1 MRQRRS
7 RRRERRLSLPE
18 ALVLAAVGGSGATVL
33 AMLGAALLGLA
44 VLARISTRMGMSPI
58 PLYIIGGLA
67 LGWAFDPG
75 ISDKTVDTAELV
87 GIVLLLFML
96 GIEYTGAELIGSL
109 RSGVR
114 PGLVDIV
121 LNATPGVALGLIL
134 GWDATACLALGG
146 ATYISSSG
154 IIAKLLDDL
163 GRIGNR
169 ETPAV
174 IGVLVIED
182 LVMAFYLPILG
193 VAVAGS
199 ALAVAAGELG
209 LAMGVALLA
218 LIIAVKFGRR
228 ISRAAHHDSNEVLLL
243 TVLGLVLL
251 VAGVAERVGVS
262 AAVGAFLVGIALSGT
277 VAERAGSLI
286 APLRDL
292 FAAVFF
298 VLFAMSID
306 LGQLPDVIV
315 PAVALAV
322 VTAGTKM
329 VTGWYAARQA
339 GVGNRGRMRAGAA
352 LIARGE
358 FSIVIAGIAVAGG
371 VIAQLGPLVAV
382 YVLLLALAGPLVARV
397 VR

>member
-1 MRQRRS
+1 MP
-7 RRRERRLSLPE
+7 ESLT
-18 ALVLAAVGGSGATVL
+18 LAATGGQGATVL
-33 AMLGAALLGLA
+33 AVLGAALLTLA
-44 VLARISTRMGMSPI
+44 VLARISTRMRMSPI
-58 PLYIIGGLA
+58 PLYILGGLA
-67 LGWAFDPG
+67 LGWALDPG
-75 ISDKTVDTAELV
+75 VSDAIEGTAELV

-96 GIEYTGAELIGSL
+96 GIEYTGAELTGSL
-109 RSGVR
+109 KAGVR
-114 PGLVDIV
+114 PGLVDLV
-121 LNATPGVALGLIL
+121 LNVTPGVAMGLVL
-134 GWDATACLALGG
+134 GWDAPACLALGG

-174 IGVLVIED
+174 ISVLVIED

-193 VAVAGS
+193 VVVAGS

-209 LAMGVALLA
+209 LAVGVALLA

-228 ISRAAHHDSNEVLLL
+228 ISRVAHHDSNEVLLL

-251 VAGVAERVGVS
+251 VAGVAEQVGVS
-262 AAVGAFLVGIALSGT
+262 AAVGAFLVGIALSGS

-298 VLFAMSID
+298 VLFAISID
-306 LGQLPDVIV
+306 LSELPGVIA

-322 VTAGTKM
+322 VTAITK
-329 VTGWYAARQA
+329 VATGWYAARHA
-339 GVGNRGRMRAGAA
+339 GVGKRGRMRAGVS

-358 FSIVIAGIAVAGG
+358 FSIVIAGLAVAGG
-371 VIAQLGPLVAV
+371 VIPTLGPLVAV
-382 YVLLLALAGPLVARV
+382 YVLLLALAGPLLARL

>member
-1 MRQRRS
+1 M
-7 RRRERRLSLPE
+7 SLPE
-18 ALVLAAVGGSGATVL
+18 TLVLAAVGGSGATVL

-75 ISDKTVDTAELV
+75 ISDEAIGTAELV

-121 LNATPGVALGLIL
+121 LNATPGVAMGLIL

-174 IGVLVIED
+174 ISVLVIED

-209 LAMGVALLA
+209 LAMGVALLT

-228 ISRAAHHDSNEVLLL
+228 ISRVAHHDSNEVLLL

-306 LGQLPDVIV
+306 LGHLPDVIV

-339 GVGNRGRMRAGAA
+339 GVGKRGRMRAGAA

-358 FSIVIAGIAVAGG
+358 FSIVIAGLAVAGG

>member
-1 MRQRRS
+1 M
-7 RRRERRLSLPE
+7 
-18 ALVLAAVGGSGATVL
+18 LAATGGSGATVL
-33 AMLGAALLGLA
+33 AVLGAALLGLA
-44 VLARISTRMGMSPI
+44 VLARISTRIGMSPI

-67 LGWAFDPG
+67 LGWALDPG
-75 ISDKTVDTAELV
+75 ISDEVSGTAELV

-96 GIEYTGAELIGSL
+96 GIEYTGAELTGSL

-199 ALAVAAGELG
+199 ALAVAAGKLG

-228 ISRAAHHDSNEVLLL
+228 ISRVAHHDSNEVLLL

-306 LGQLPDVIV
+306 LGQLPDVIL

-322 VTAGTKM
+322 ATAGTKM
-329 VTGWYAARQA
+329 ATGWYAARQA

-358 FSIVIAGIAVAGG
+358 FSIVIAGLAVAGG

>member
-1 MRQRRS
+1 
-7 RRRERRLSLPE
+7 LSLPE
-18 ALVLAAVGGSGATVL
+18 TLVLAATGGSGATVL
-33 AMLGAALLGLA
+33 AVLGAALLGLA
-44 VLARISTRMGMSPI
+44 VLARISTRIGMSPI

-67 LGWAFDPG
+67 LGWALDPG
-75 ISDKTVDTAELV
+75 ISDEVSGTAELV

-96 GIEYTGAELIGSL
+96 GIEYTGAELTGSL

-199 ALAVAAGELG
+199 ALAVAAGKLG

-228 ISRAAHHDSNEVLLL
+228 ISRVAHHDSNEVLLL

-306 LGQLPDVIV
+306 LGQLPDVIL

-322 VTAGTKM
+322 ATAGTKM
-329 VTGWYAARQA
+329 ATGWYAARQA

-358 FSIVIAGIAVAGG
+358 FSIVIAGLAVAGG

>member
-1 MRQRRS
+1 MP
-7 RRRERRLSLPE
+7 ESLT
-18 ALVLAAVGGSGATVL
+18 LAATGGQGATVL
-33 AMLGAALLGLA
+33 AVLGAALLTLA
-44 VLARISTRMGMSPI
+44 VLARISTRMRMSPI
-58 PLYIIGGLA
+58 PLYILGGLA
-67 LGWAFDPG
+67 LGWALDPG
-75 ISDKTVDTAELV
+75 VSDAIEGTAELV

-96 GIEYTGAELIGSL
+96 GIEYTGAELTGSL
-109 RSGVR
+109 KAGVR
-114 PGLVDIV
+114 PGLVDLV
-121 LNATPGVALGLIL
+121 LNVTPGVAMGLVL
-134 GWDATACLALGG
+134 GWDAPACLALGG

-174 IGVLVIED
+174 ISVLVIED

-193 VAVAGS
+193 VVVAGS

-209 LAMGVALLA
+209 LAVGVALLA

-228 ISRAAHHDSNEVLLL
+228 ISRVAHHDSNEVLLL

-251 VAGVAERVGVS
+251 VAGVAEQVGVS
-262 AAVGAFLVGIALSGT
+262 AAVGAFLVGIALSGS

-298 VLFAMSID
+298 VLFAISID
-306 LGQLPDVIV
+306 LSELPGVIA

-322 VTAGTKM
+322 VTAITK
-329 VTGWYAARQA
+329 VATGWYAARQA
-339 GVGNRGRMRAGAA
+339 GVGKRGRMRAGVS

-358 FSIVIAGIAVAGG
+358 FSIVIAGLAVAGG
-371 VIAQLGPLVAV
+371 VIPTLGPLVAV
-382 YVLLLALAGPLVARV
+382 YVLLLALAGPLLARL

>member
-1 MRQRRS
+1 MP
-7 RRRERRLSLPE
+7 ESLT
-18 ALVLAAVGGSGATVL
+18 LAATGGQGATVL
-33 AMLGAALLGLA
+33 AVLGAALLTLA
-44 VLARISTRMGMSPI
+44 VLARISTRMRMSPI
-58 PLYIIGGLA
+58 PLYILGGLA
-67 LGWAFDPG
+67 LGWALDPG
-75 ISDKTVDTAELV
+75 VSDAIEGTAELV

-96 GIEYTGAELIGSL
+96 GIEYTGAELTGSL
-109 RSGVR
+109 KAGVR
-114 PGLVDIV
+114 PGLVDLV
-121 LNATPGVALGLIL
+121 LNVTPGVAMGLVL
-134 GWDATACLALGG
+134 GWDAPACLALGG

-174 IGVLVIED
+174 ISVLVIED

-193 VAVAGS
+193 VVVAGS

-209 LAMGVALLA
+209 LAVGVALLA

-228 ISRAAHHDSNEVLLL
+228 ISRVAHHDSNEVLLL

-251 VAGVAERVGVS
+251 VAGVAEQVGVS
-262 AAVGAFLVGIALSGT
+262 AAVGAFLVGIALSGS

-298 VLFAMSID
+298 VLFAISID
-306 LGQLPDVIV
+306 LGELPGVIA

-322 VTAGTKM
+322 VTAITK
-329 VTGWYAARQA
+329 VATGWYAARHA
-339 GVGNRGRMRAGAA
+339 GVGKRGRMRAGVS

-358 FSIVIAGIAVAGG
+358 FSIVIAGLAVAGG
-371 VIAQLGPLVAV
+371 VIPTLGPLVAV
-382 YVLLLALAGPLVARV
+382 YVLLLALAGPLLARL

>member
-1 MRQRRS
+1 
-7 RRRERRLSLPE
+7 
-18 ALVLAAVGGSGATVL
+18 VLAATGGSGATVL
-33 AMLGAALLGLA
+33 AVLGAALLGLA
-44 VLARISTRMGMSPI
+44 VLARISTRIGMSPI

-67 LGWAFDPG
+67 LGWALDPG
-75 ISDKTVDTAELV
+75 ISDEVSGTAELV

-96 GIEYTGAELIGSL
+96 GIEYTGAELTGSL

-199 ALAVAAGELG
+199 ALAVAAGKLG

-228 ISRAAHHDSNEVLLL
+228 ISRVAHHDSNEVLLL

-306 LGQLPDVIV
+306 LGQLPDVIL

-322 VTAGTKM
+322 ATAGTKM
-329 VTGWYAARQA
+329 ATGWYAARQA

-358 FSIVIAGIAVAGG
+358 FSIVIAGLAVAGG

>member
-7 RRRERRLSLPE
+7 RRHERRLSLPE
-18 ALVLAAVGGSGATVL
+18 TLVLAAVGGSGATVL

-75 ISDKTVDTAELV
+75 ISDEAIGTAELV

-121 LNATPGVALGLIL
+121 LNATPGVAMGLIL

-174 IGVLVIED
+174 ISVLVIED

-209 LAMGVALLA
+209 LAMGVALLT

-228 ISRAAHHDSNEVLLL
+228 ISRVAHHDSNEVLLL

-306 LGQLPDVIV
+306 LGHLPDVIV

-339 GVGNRGRMRAGAA
+339 GVGKRGRMRAGAA

-358 FSIVIAGIAVAGG
+358 FSIVIAGLAVAGG

>member
-1 MRQRRS
+1 MP
-7 RRRERRLSLPE
+7 ESLT
-18 ALVLAAVGGSGATVL
+18 LAATGGQGATVL
-33 AMLGAALLGLA
+33 AVLGAALLTLA
-44 VLARISTRMGMSPI
+44 ILARISTRMGMSPI
-58 PLYIIGGLA
+58 PLYILGGLA
-67 LGWAFDPG
+67 LGWALDPG
-75 ISDKTVDTAELV
+75 VSDAIEGTAELV

-96 GIEYTGAELIGSL
+96 GIEYTGAELTGSL
-109 RSGVR
+109 KAGVR
-114 PGLVDIV
+114 PGLVDLV
-121 LNATPGVALGLIL
+121 LNVTPGVAMGLVL
-134 GWDATACLALGG
+134 GWDAPACLALGG

-163 GRIGNR
+163 GRVGNR

-193 VAVAGS
+193 VVVAGS
-199 ALAVAAGELG
+199 ALAVVAGELG
-209 LAMGVALLA
+209 LAVGVALLA

-228 ISRAAHHDSNEVLLL
+228 ISRVAHHDSNEVLLL

-251 VAGVAERVGVS
+251 VAGVAEQVGVS
-262 AAVGAFLVGIALSGT
+262 AAVGAFLVGIALSGS

-298 VLFAMSID
+298 VLFAISID
-306 LGQLPDVIV
+306 LGELPGVIV

-322 VTAGTKM
+322 VTAITK
-329 VTGWYAARQA
+329 VATGWYAARQA
-339 GVGNRGRMRAGAA
+339 GVGKRGRMRAGVS

-358 FSIVIAGIAVAGG
+358 FSIVIAGLAVAGG
-371 VIAQLGPLVAV
+371 VIPTLGPLVAV
-382 YVLLLALAGPLVARV
+382 YVLLLALAGPLLARV

>member
-1 MRQRRS
+1 M
-7 RRRERRLSLPE
+7 
-18 ALVLAAVGGSGATVL
+18 LAAVGGSGATVL

-75 ISDKTVDTAELV
+75 ISDEAIGTAELV

-228 ISRAAHHDSNEVLLL
+228 ISRVAHHDSNEVLLL

-329 VTGWYAARQA
+329 ATGWYAARQA
-339 GVGNRGRMRAGAA
+339 GVGHRGRMRAGAA

>member
-1 MRQRRS
+1 M
-7 RRRERRLSLPE
+7 SLPE
-18 ALVLAAVGGSGATVL
+18 TLVLAATGGSGATVL
-33 AMLGAALLGLA
+33 AVLGAALLGLA
-44 VLARISTRMGMSPI
+44 VLARISTRIGMSPI

-67 LGWAFDPG
+67 LGWALDPG
-75 ISDKTVDTAELV
+75 ISDEVSGTAELV

-96 GIEYTGAELIGSL
+96 GIEYTGAELTGSL

-199 ALAVAAGELG
+199 ALAVAAGKLG

-228 ISRAAHHDSNEVLLL
+228 ISRVAHHDSNEVLLL

-306 LGQLPDVIV
+306 LGQLPDVIL

-322 VTAGTKM
+322 ATAGTKM
-329 VTGWYAARQA
+329 ATGWYAARQA

-358 FSIVIAGIAVAGG
+358 FSIVIAGLAVAGG

>member
-1 MRQRRS
+1 M
-7 RRRERRLSLPE
+7 
-18 ALVLAAVGGSGATVL
+18 LAATGGSGATVL

-75 ISDKTVDTAELV
+75 ISDEAVGTAELV

-96 GIEYTGAELIGSL
+96 GIEYTGVELIGSL

-228 ISRAAHHDSNEVLLL
+228 ISRVAHHDSNEVLLL

-339 GVGNRGRMRAGAA
+339 GVGHRGRMRAGAA

-358 FSIVIAGIAVAGG
+358 FSIVIAGLAVAGG
-371 VIAQLGPLVAV
+371 VIPQLGPLVAV

>member
-1 MRQRRS
+1 M
-7 RRRERRLSLPE
+7 
-18 ALVLAAVGGSGATVL
+18 
-33 AMLGAALLGLA
+33 
-44 VLARISTRMGMSPI
+44 
-58 PLYIIGGLA
+58 
-67 LGWAFDPG
+67 
-75 ISDKTVDTAELV
+75 
-87 GIVLLLFML
+87 
-96 GIEYTGAELIGSL
+96 
-109 RSGVR
+109 
-114 PGLVDIV
+114 
-121 LNATPGVALGLIL
+121 
-134 GWDATACLALGG
+134 
-146 ATYISSSG
+146 
-154 IIAKLLDDL
+154 
-163 GRIGNR
+163 
-169 ETPAV
+169 
-174 IGVLVIED
+174 
-182 LVMAFYLPILG
+182 
-193 VAVAGS
+193 
-199 ALAVAAGELG
+199 
-209 LAMGVALLA
+209 
-218 LIIAVKFGRR
+218 
-228 ISRAAHHDSNEVLLL
+228 LLL

-329 VTGWYAARQA
+329 ATGWYAARQA

-382 YVLLLALAGPLVARV
+382 YVLLLALVGPLVARV